1 MALEIPEPASAAP
14 AAVAAVDKKAEE
26 DIQGLCAEVL
36 SRPLAKVKLGRSFLA
51 HGGDSLLAIKLM
63 TRCQSM
69 GYTINVQD
77 LLQATSIREFCRCVQ
92 HQARDDGSSS
102 PLLNGAN
109 DSSRATLS
117 NGPGPSGAAPLDGAD
132 TGDHLTPAGGPS
144 SVDQLQALEEGEAQ
158 RQGKGMGRR
167 CADDELSPFSLW
179 QEAGRAMRDDG
190 DPFSSTMDEQL
201 RLVAEQCGVPVDMIE
216 DVYPC
221 TPLQEILMAVTA
233 AQPRA
238 YVNRWVYR
246 MPPDLDTARF
256 KESWVLV
263 ARAAPLLRTRLV
275 LGSLGTA
282 LQVVVREDLRWC
294 SGVTDLSQ
302 YLAQDDECSMSYG
315 SPLVRLAIA
324 GSPNSE
330 DGQYVVFTAHHSAYD
345 GWSWAKLFDMAV
357 RTYHQRDDYIP
368 ASPPFTRFIR
378 YLDNRDEA
386 AAASFW
392 QSQLGGEPPAPFP
405 NLPKPSYTPNPSQVI
420 IYELTAAPAFAD
432 ITMSSFLRAAWAL
445 AVSSYTGGA
454 DVVFAC
460 VLSGRTAPVIDVADM
475 LAPTIT
481 TVPVRIRIDKA
492 QPVAE
497 YLAAIQQ
504 QAISMMP
511 FEHTGLQSIYRH
523 TGARLDL
530 GHLFAVQPAGL
541 WTNVTTPPLGLEVHT
556 APDSRADGYGLS
568 IECRTGGNADPS
580 VVNVRARFDDTMV
593 SRPFLGRLLARFA
606 HILNR
611 LTDILHDD
619 GVIGDLVSIQEE
631 DAPAGPVS
639 TTVSQIASRASVDVD
654 PVTLQSPSLHR
665 PLKDLLAQLAASPSS
680 LKTGEGEASHFSTP
694 GLAHEGLSQL
704 WDSMSR
710 DEVEDVYF
718 CSPTQQS
725 VLMSQIK
732 DSTTY
737 RVRRICELKSP
748 EARGPVDLDRL
759 LQSWRAV
766 VSRHQI
772 LRTIFVQATAGEGH
786 LFYQVALK
794 RCNPQVRVVNQTG
807 PDDAVSVLSQAEP
820 ATFVS
825 GQPNHFLTLCATEF
839 GAVNAKLEISH
850 ALVDGASLD
859 LVLRD
864 LVAAYEDTLPDSAA
878 PSFGAYVE
886 FLRQKPEAESLA
898 YWTHQLA
905 GAQPCYL
912 PPSATQLMQPTVTS
926 RVGAAN
932 VVTAHIGDINI
943 FHGFRD
949 THRVTVASMVQL
961 AWAIVLARYTGS
973 SDIVFGY
980 VTNDRDVPVSGA
992 DEIVGPMFNMMIS
1005 RIRLDNPSMTVA
1017 HAAQQ
1022 VQCGFL
1028 RAFENHRT
1036 SCRSIQRALQ
1046 LPEKGLFN
1054 TTASYFSLAPD
1065 HAPASGG
1072 LRIRNVAMEGFT
1084 EYDASLQVLAGDSTM
1099 EISLCYS
1106 TSFMDEESARL
1117 VLENTRHT
1125 LLSIAGGIKKKVDEL
1140 ETLSPSDFEKLL
1152 QWHPDLSPITNQDCL
1167 QQRIRQQCLARPN
1180 AQAVCAWDGELSYAE
1195 LDALSDRLARHLD
1208 ELEIREDAMVGLC
1221 FEKSMWTIVA
1231 MLAVIKARGV
1241 MVPLGMQLP
1250 PQRLSMLL
1258 DDTKAPVVLTS
1269 KQCASVVEHVETP
1282 HKCIINAAFF
1292 EKLPEAAG
1300 PPARP
1305 SPTSERPAVVMYTS
1319 GSTGLPKGAVVT
1331 HGGLC
1336 ASLDAHGATVCLD
1349 TNTRTLQ
1356 YAAYTFDASI
1366 FEILGTLW
1374 FGGCICVVSEEDR
1387 MNPNDVARVVR
1398 DMEVN
1403 FMLLTPT
1410 VASILDPT
1418 AVPSLRTLALGGE
1431 ALRPAVVE
1439 MWSSHASIF
1448 NCYGPTECSIMC
1460 AINGPITDKNLSSNI
1475 GRSPA
1480 AAVWV
1485 ANQDDYNRLVPIG
1498 AAGELLIEG
1507 PLLAHGYLHDPER
1520 TAAVFITD
1528 PDFVSRHEFAKPHRS
1543 TPRRM
1548 YRTGDLVRQSPVD
1561 GSLTYVGRG
1570 DGQFKI
1576 RGQRLEVG
1584 EIEYWAKQ
1592 AFDQARAVVATLIA
1606 PAVRN
1611 GAPVLAIVLEVSCQD
1626 TPDSTSPFLPLTDA
1640 LRRSFSALQGNLARA
1655 LPSFMVPAMYVPAQ
1669 RMPLTTSGKIDRGQL
1684 RNLLNGLGED
1694 QLSQYALVHES
1705 RSPGRPLTDSESRL
1719 RDLWISVLST
1729 NAAVGPASDFF
1740 RLGGDSVTAMRLIAM
1755 AAKATPPIR
1764 LTIADVFGN
1773 LVLENMAKIV
1783 AGNSASN
1790 TGHVDASSAGGMD
1803 VAPFSLMPTPSAAQD
1818 MLVRLSIQ
1826 CGVTPDDIEDAY
1838 PCTPLQEGLLALT
1851 AREQS
1856 AYVGCWVFRMG
1867 DGLDVDRFRSA
1878 WEKVSEMAVMLRT
1891 RIIAGDGAQAGTQV
1905 VIRESLPWSTVSSDL
1920 EAYLSQNEPDPMG
1933 VGRSLM
1939 RFTIVS
1945 TPLSGRFFVWKAH
1958 HSTYDGWSRHKL
1970 LQAVG
1975 DVYSG
1980 KETAAFVPYTRFI
1993 KYLRRA
1999 NAQSEA
2005 EKYWRSQLKG
2015 DLGSGFPVVPP
2026 NHRSRSSSAVSLRI
2040 PPAATRS
2047 TFTTATLLRAAW
2059 ALVLSQETGSHDVVF
2074 AATLSGRM
2082 APVPGILDM
2091 AAPTLATAPVHINT
2105 SRNRSVG
2112 DYLAAVQQQAVDMIP
2127 FEHTG
2132 LQNINQML
2140 PGKTLDL
2147 NHLFVVQPFADR
2159 VGQDSASLFPQG
2171 LEPVPY
2177 SPVATFH
2184 AYPLVVECNTG
2195 SEAQD
2200 ESHDVELEAYFDEM
2214 VLPSDKARTIMERF
2228 MHVFVQL
2235 RAAAS
2240 SGKTNNPLSHVDMLG
2255 PQDLSR
2261 IRGWNRWSPAAE
2273 PKVDECIHDL
2283 VHLKSLAQPDAQAVC
2298 AWDGQLTYAEL
2309 DSLSLSL
2316 AHHLVGLGVCPEAPV
2331 LMIFEKSLW
2340 AVVAHLAILRAGGV
2354 VVPAGHN
2361 HPVQRIQGI
2370 IQATG
2375 ARVILS
2381 SKEYESHRGLVPHIL
2396 AVNEHLMSGLPS
2408 SQLGPA
2414 CEVVDA
2420 TNAAFIIF
2428 TSGSTGV
2435 PKGVV
2440 LEHRALVTSLKTHVD
2455 LFAGPIAPRALQFAS
2470 YTFDGSIAETFVP
2483 LISGGCVCVPSEED
2497 RVSNLAAAME
2507 SMRVSLACLTPT
2519 VAGFLQP
2526 ETVPSLETLLFV
2538 GEALK
2543 REVVA
2548 RWVGGGVQTWNAY
2561 GPSECSITSTCSRIS
2576 NASEVPSIG
2585 TAVAGSNAW
2594 VVDPVDHHCLIPVGV
2609 PGELLIEGP
2618 LLARGYLG
2626 DDEKTAAAFVTDP
2639 AWLECFDF
2647 GPRLGR
2653 RFYRT
2658 GDLVRQTP
2666 DGSLVYLERR
2676 DTQVKLHGQRLEIG
2690 EIEHWV
2696 KEILGAQA
2704 SSAVAGLLTRE
2715 GDNACPSES
2724 VLAVAVE
2731 MDHHAESG
2739 AGPEQDERGESPFY
2753 VLPLSDDQRELF
2765 AQLRASLSKVL
2776 PSYMVPHMYIPVD
2789 KLPMTDSGKLNRR
2802 VVWATI
2808 QQSRRLSHYSMAT
2821 NRTKVVPNT
2830 HTGRQLQQLW
2840 AAALRISPQE
2850 IGAGDDF
2857 FLSGG
2862 DSVSAMRLITKAR
2875 GNTQMPLT
2883 VADIFQH
2890 PVLADL
2896 AKVLDSRHAD
2906 NAHQQLGYRPFSTIR
2921 VADAG
2926 SFVAQFIQPLLL
2938 DGGHAVDAAP
2948 ATDSQCFSV
2957 VMSLRPTRDYTAH
2970 ITLTREGPCEV
2981 EKWRESCWELIRRHE
2996 TLRTAYVFVEE
3007 QLFQAVLQAW
3017 QPAIAH
3023 FETDDASID
3032 DFTRD
3037 LIARDMNRPLC
3048 LGRPFV
3054 EFAIVASPSQ
3064 HRILF
3069 RICHSDYDKMS
3080 IFIRDFVFTLQ
3091 GSPEKQR
3098 QTRPYWRDFLQGA
3111 SMPRISPPQLLRP
3124 SELILHTV
3132 RNVSVPSPSLRPGEH
3147 TMGATL
3153 MRAAWGLTLSR
3164 YTGMAD
3170 VTFGDIISGR
3180 SGSGSEAVRSTG
3192 CFANFVVAR
3201 IVVRA
3206 DASVRDL
3213 LDAAQA
3219 QHVGRLPHE
3228 TVGFRELL
3236 GNRGKVAAEDLHFTT
3251 RINHIDH
3258 QTQWDTTV
3266 GDDIYQTT
3274 LGVAKG
3280 FQDATDLYLM
3290 SQSHPNHIELK
3301 FMHRD
3306 GAISAEEAE
3315 QILSCLCAA
3324 VELLA
3329 TPSSQPMRLGEL
3341 ELGPCS
3347 NSWPVA
3353 GNGSVA
3359 LGIGQPNE
3367 EEDCGV

>member
-1 MALEIPEPASAAP
+1 MALGSPKLAAAAP
-14 AAVAAVDKKAEE
+14 AATATVDKQIEE
-26 DIQGLCAEVL
+26 DIHKLCAEVL
-36 SRPLAKVKLGRSFLA
+36 SRPLARVKLGRSFLA

-63 TRCQSM
+63 ARCQSM

-77 LLQATSIREFCRCVQ
+77 LLQATSIREFCRYVQ
-92 HQARDDGSSS
+92 RQTREDDSAL
-102 PLLNGAN
+102 P
-109 DSSRATLS
+109 LS
-117 NGPGPSGAAPLDGAD
+117 NGHVDPSVTAPLDVAD
-132 TGDHLTPAGGPS
+132 TGDHLTPADVLGP
-144 SVDQLQALEEGEAQ
+144 VDRPQELEKAEAQ
-158 RQGKGMGRR
+158 EHTGGKGRLR
-167 CADDELSPFSLW
+167 VDDEVPPFSLW
-179 QEAGRAMRDDG
+179 QEAERVVGNDG
-190 DPFSSTMDEQL
+190 KPSSTTMDEQL
-201 RLVAEQCGVPVDMIE
+201 RLVAEQCGVSIDMIE

-233 AQPRA
+233 TQPRA

-246 MPPDLDTARF
+246 IPPELDTARL
-256 KESWVLV
+256 KESWVQV

-282 LQVVVREDLRWC
+282 LQVVP
-294 SGVTDLSQ
+294 
-302 YLAQDDECSMSYG
+302 DDC
-315 SPLVRLAIA
+315 
-324 GSPNSE
+324 
-330 DGQYVVFTAHHSAYD
+330 
-345 GWSWAKLFDMAV
+345 
-357 RTYHQRDDYIP
+357 IP
-368 ASPPFTRFIR
+368 TSPPFPRFIR
-378 YLDNRDEA
+378 YLGNLDEA

-392 QSQLGGEPPAPFP
+392 QSQLSGQSPAPFP
-405 NLPKPSYTPNPSQVI
+405 TPPKPSYNPDPSQI
-420 IYELTAAPAFAD
+420 MIHSLTATPAFAD

-445 AVSSYTGGA
+445 AVSSCTGVD

-460 VLSGRTAPVIDVADM
+460 VLSGRTAPVRDVSDM

-492 QPVAE
+492 QPTAE
-497 YLAAIQQ
+497 YLAAVQQ
-504 QAISMMP
+504 QAVSMMP

-530 GHLFAVQPAGL
+530 GHLFTVQPADV
-541 WTNVTTPPLGLEVHT
+541 WTSVTTTPPLGLEVHT
-556 APDSRADGYGLS
+556 APDTRADGYGLS
-568 IECRTGGNADPS
+568 IECLTGGNADPS
-580 VVNVRARFDDTMV
+580 VVKVHARFDDTMV
-593 SRPFLGRLLARFA
+593 SRSFLERLLARFA
-606 HILNR
+606 HILTR
-611 LTDILHDD
+611 LTDILHEDG

-631 DAPAGPVS
+631 DAPAAPVS
-639 TTVSQIASRASVDVD
+639 RLQEQLQAVFAKVLGLPADEALMNRSFLSLGGDSISAMQVISECRNQHGIILTVRDI
-654 PVTLQSPSLHR
+654 LQSMTVAQIISHASLDADPGHLPGVSLNR
-665 PLKDLLAQLAASPSS
+665 PLRDVLAQLNASRSF
-680 LKTGEGEASHFSTP
+680 LERAEGKASDTSTP
-694 GLAHEGLSQL
+694 DLAHEGLFQL
-704 WDSMSR
+704 WASMSQVGIAGV

-725 VLMSQIK
+725 IVMSQTK
-732 DSTTY
+732 DHTTY
-737 RVRRICELKSP
+737 RIRRICELNPP
-748 EARGPVDLDRL
+748 EARGRVDIDRL
-759 LQSWRAV
+759 SQSWRAV

-772 LRTIFVQATAGEGH
+772 LRTIFVQVTTGEGH
-786 LFYQVALK
+786 LFYQVVLK

-807 PDDAVSVLSQAEP
+807 PNDLVSTLSQAEP
-820 ATFVS
+820 VPFIS
-825 GQPNHFLTLCATEF
+825 GQPNHSLSLYTTES
-839 GAVNAKLEISH
+839 GAVYAKLEISP

-864 LVAAYEDTLPDSAA
+864 LVDAYEDTLPESAA

-886 FLRQKPEAESLA
+886 FLPLKLEAESLA

-905 GAQPCYL
+905 DAQPCYL
-912 PPSATQLMQPTVTS
+912 PPSATQLMKPTATGK
-926 RVGAAN
+926 VGAS
-932 VVTAHIGDINI
+932 VVTAYIGDINI

-949 THRVTVASMVQL
+949 AHRV
-961 AWAIVLARYTGS
+961 
-973 SDIVFGY
+973 
-980 VTNDRDVPVSGA
+980 PGA
-992 DEIVGPMFNMMIS
+992 DEIVGPMLNMMIS
-1005 RIRLDNPSMTVA
+1005 RIRLGDPSMTVA

-1028 RAFENHRT
+1028 KAFENHRT
-1036 SCRSIQRALQ
+1036 SFRNIQPELQ

-1054 TTASYFSLAPD
+1054 TTVSYFRQSSE
-1065 HAPASGG
+1065 HVPASGRLG
-1072 LRIRNVAMEGFT
+1072 IRNVAMEGST
-1084 EYDASLQVLAGDSTM
+1084 EYDASLQVQAGDSTM
-1099 EISLCYS
+1099 EISLRYS

-1125 LLSIAGGIKKKVDEL
+1125 LLSIAGGIKNKLDEL
-1140 ETLSPSDFEKLL
+1140 EALSPSDFEKMI
-1152 QWHPDLSPITNQDCL
+1152 QWNPDLPPATNQDCL
-1167 QQRIRQQCLARPN
+1167 QQRIRQQCLARSD
-1180 AQAVCAWDGELSYAE
+1180 AQAVCSWDGELSYAE

-1208 ELEIREDAMVGLC
+1208 ELGVCEDTMVGLC

-1231 MLAVIKARGV
+1231 MLAVIKAGGV
-1241 MVPLGMQLP
+1241 IVPLGMKLP

-1258 DDTKAPVVLTS
+1258 ENTKASVVLTS
-1269 KQCASVVEHVETP
+1269 DQCASVVEHVEAP
-1282 HKCIINAAFF
+1282 HKCIVDAAFF

-1305 SPTSERPAVVMYTS
+1305 SPTSERPVLVMYTS

-1366 FEILGTLW
+1366 FDILGTLW

-1387 MNPNDVARVVR
+1387 MNPNDLARVVR

-1460 AINGPITDKNLSSNI
+1460 AINGPVTDKNLSSNI

-1480 AAVWV
+1480 ASVWV
-1485 ANQDDYNRLVPIG
+1485 VNQDDYNRLVPIG
-1498 AAGELLIEG
+1498 AVGELLIEG
-1507 PLLAHGYLHDPER
+1507 PLLAQGYLHDPER

-1528 PDFVSRHEFAKPHRS
+1528 PAFVSRHELAKPHRS

-1548 YRTGDLVRQSPVD
+1548 YRTGDLVRQNPAD

-1592 AFDQARAVVATLIA
+1592 FFDQAREVVSTLIA

-1611 GAPVLAIVLEVSCQD
+1611 GVPVLAIALEISCQD

-1640 LRRSFSALQGNLARA
+1640 LRCSLSALQDNLARA
-1655 LPSFMVPAMYVPAQ
+1655 LPSFMVPSMYVPVR

-1684 RNLLNGLGED
+1684 RNLLNDLGED
-1694 QLSQYALVHES
+1694 QLSQYALIHES
-1705 RSPGRPLTDSESRL
+1705 RSSGRPLTDSESRL
-1719 RDLWISVLST
+1719 RDLWVSVLST
-1729 NAAVGPASDFF
+1729 NAAIGPASDFF
-1740 RLGGDSVTAMRLIAM
+1740 RLGGDSVIAMRLIAM

-1803 VAPFSLMPTPSAAQD
+1803 VAPFSLMPTSSASQD
-1818 MLVRLSIQ
+1818 TLVRLSIQ

-1867 DGLDVDRFRSA
+1867 DDLDVDRFRSA
-1878 WEKVSEMAVMLRT
+1878 WEKVSEMAIMLRT

-1920 EAYLSQNEPDPMG
+1920 ETYLSQDEPDSMG
-1933 VGRSLM
+1933 VGRPLM
-1939 RFTIVS
+1939 RFAVVL
-1945 TPLSGRFFVWKAH
+1945 TPQSGRFFVWKAH
-1958 HSTYDGWSRHKL
+1958 HSTYDGWSCFKL
-1970 LQAVG
+1970 LRAVR

-1980 KETAAFVPYTRFI
+1980 QETTAFVPYTRFI
-1993 KYLRRA
+1993 KYLRRE

-2005 EKYWRSQLKG
+2005 EEYWRSELKG
-2015 DLGSGFPVVPP
+2015 DLGSGFPTVPP
-2026 NHRSRSSSAVSLRI
+2026 NHRSRSSSALSFRI
-2040 PPAATRS
+2040 APAAARS
-2047 TFTTATLLRAAW
+2047 IFTTATLLRAAW
-2059 ALVLSQETGSHDVVF
+2059 ALVLSQETGSRDVVF
-2074 AATLSGRM
+2074 AVTLSGRM

-2091 AAPTLATAPVHINT
+2091 AAPTLATAPVRINT

-2112 DYLAAVQQQAVDMIP
+2112 DYLATVQQQAVDMIP
-2127 FEHTG
+2127 FEHIG
-2132 LQNINQML
+2132 LQNINRML
-2140 PGKTLDL
+2140 PGKTLEL

-2159 VGQDSASLFPQG
+2159 VGQDSASLLPQG
-2171 LEPVPY
+2171 LEPVPH
-2177 SPVATFH
+2177 SSMATFH

-2200 ESHDVELEAYFDEM
+2200 ESHDVELEAHFDET

-2228 MHVFVQL
+2228 RHIFVQL
-2235 RAAAS
+2235 RAAAA
-2240 SGKTNNPLSHVDMLG
+2240 SGAANSPLAHVDMLG

-2261 IRGWNRWSPAAE
+2261 IRGWNRWSPEAE
-2273 PKVDECIHDL
+2273 SKSDKCIHDL
-2283 VHLKSLAQPDAQAVC
+2283 VHLQSLAQPNAQAVC

-2309 DSLSLSL
+2309 DSLSLNL

-2331 LMIFEKSLW
+2331 LMMFEKSFW

-2354 VVPAGHN
+2354 VVPVGHN
-2361 HPVQRIQGI
+2361 HPVQRVQGI

-2375 ARVILS
+2375 ARVLLS
-2381 SKEYESHRGLVPHIL
+2381 SKEYKLHCGLVPHVL
-2396 AVNEHLMSGLPS
+2396 AVNQHLMSGLPS
-2408 SQLGPA
+2408 RKQGPA
-2414 CEVVDA
+2414 CEVINA

-2440 LEHRALVTSLKTHVD
+2440 LEHRALATSLKTHVD
-2455 LFAGPIAPRALQFAS
+2455 LFAGPTAPRALQFAS
-2470 YTFDGSIAETFVP
+2470 YTFDGSIAETFIP

-2507 SMRVSLACLTPT
+2507 TMRVSFACLTPT

-2526 ETVPSLETLLFV
+2526 ETVPSLKTLLFV

-2561 GPSECSITSTCSRIS
+2561 GPSECSITSTCSRLS
-2576 NASEVPSIG
+2576 DKNEVPSIG
-2585 TAVAGSNAW
+2585 TAVPGSNVW
-2594 VVDPVDHHCLIPVGV
+2594 VVDPLEHHCLVPVGV
-2609 PGELLIEGP
+2609 PGELLLEGP

-2626 DDEKTAAAFVTDP
+2626 DGEKTAAAFITNP

-2647 GPRLGR
+2647 GPKSGR

-2658 GDLVRQTP
+2658 GDLVRQAP
-2666 DGSLVYLERR
+2666 DGSLMYLGRR
-2676 DTQVKLHGQRLEIG
+2676 DMQVKLHGQRLEIG

-2696 KEILGAQA
+2696 KKILGVQA
-2704 SSAVAGLLTRE
+2704 GAAVAGLLTRE
-2715 GDNACPSES
+2715 GENSGAGEP
-2724 VLAVAVE
+2724 VLSVAVE
-2731 MDHHAESG
+2731 MDRHAESE
-2739 AGPEQDERGESPFY
+2739 AGLEQDQRGESPFSL
-2753 VLPLSDDQRELF
+2753 LPLSDNKRELL
-2765 AQLRASLSKVL
+2765 ARLRDSLSKVL
-2776 PSYMVPHMYIPVD
+2776 PSYMVPRLYIPVD
-2789 KLPMTDSGKLNRR
+2789 KLPTTDSGKLDRR

-2808 QQSRRLSHYSMAT
+2808 QQSRRSSQYSVAT
-2821 NRTKVVPNT
+2821 DHTKVAPDT
-2830 HTGRQLQQLW
+2830 DTGRQLQKLW
-2840 AAALRISPQE
+2840 AAALRIPPQD

-2862 DSVSAMRLITKAR
+2862 DSISAMRVVAKAR
-2875 GNTQMPLT
+2875 GGTRMPLA

-2896 AKVLDSRHAD
+2896 AKVIDARQSE
-2906 NAHQQLGYRPFSTIR
+2906 NAHQQSSYRPFSTIR
-2921 VADAG
+2921 VAESG
-2926 SFVAQFIQPLLL
+2926 PHVAQFIQPLLL

-2948 ATDSQCFSV
+2948 VTDSQGLSV
-2957 VMSLRPTRDYTAH
+2957 VMSLRNSRDYTVH
-2970 ITLTREGPCEV
+2970 ITFAREGPCEV
-2981 EKWRESCWELIRRHE
+2981 EKWRASCWELIRRHE
-2996 TLRTAYVFVEE
+2996 ALRTAYVFVKE
-3007 QLFQAVLQAW
+3007 QLLQVVLEAW
-3017 QPAIAH
+3017 QPAIGH
-3023 FETDDASID
+3023 FETEDATVD
-3032 DFTRD
+3032 GFTKD
-3037 LIARDMNRPLC
+3037 LIARDMDRPLC

-3054 EFAIVASPSQ
+3054 EFAIITSPSQ

-3069 RICHSDYDKMS
+3069 RICHAEYDRMS
-3080 IFIRDFVFTLQ
+3080 MSHYLDDLGAIHAGKADSAESSSFIRDFVSTL
-3091 GSPEKQR
+3091 GGEPEKLR
-3098 QTRPYWRDFLQGA
+3098 RSRSYWRDFLQGA
-3111 SMPRISPPQLLRP
+3111 LMPRIAPPQVLRP
-3124 SELILHTV
+3124 SELIHHGM
-3132 RNVSVPSPSLRPGEH
+3132 RNVSLPSPSSRSGEQ
-3147 TMGATL
+3147 TTAATL

-3164 YTGMAD
+3164 YTGLAD
-3170 VTFGDIISGR
+3170 VTFGDVVSGR
-3180 SGSGSEAVRSTG
+3180 SAGEPKAVHATG
-3192 CFANFVVAR
+3192 CCANIVAAR

-3219 QHVGRLPHE
+3219 QHVARRPHE

-3236 GNRGKVAAEDLHFTT
+3236 GNRGKMAPEDPHFTT

-3258 QTQWDTTV
+3258 QSQWDMRV

-3274 LGVAKG
+3274 IDIANGV
-3280 FQDATDLYLM
+3280 QDVTDLYLM
-3290 SQSHPNHIELK
+3290 SYSHPDHIQVA
-3301 FMHRD
+3301 FMYRD
-3306 GAISAEEAE
+3306 GAISAETAD

-3324 VELLA
+3324 SELLA
-3329 TPSSQPMRLGEL
+3329 APSSQTMRLGEL

-3367 EEDCGV
+3367 EADCGT